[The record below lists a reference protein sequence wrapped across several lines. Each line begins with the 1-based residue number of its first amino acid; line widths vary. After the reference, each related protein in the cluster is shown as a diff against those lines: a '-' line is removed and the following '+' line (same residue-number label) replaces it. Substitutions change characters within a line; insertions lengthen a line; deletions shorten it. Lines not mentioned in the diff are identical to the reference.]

1 MEQEKINK
9 DNAYHIKVKNNNNI
23 YYMKIEIII
32 LLATS
37 FIIYNTYHDGKILTY
52 IKSNKKY
59 IEMGVYA
66 FIGLCLYLL
75 FKKKPNKGKEFL
87 KQANGM
93 IKYMPIDREALSL
106 LNPLID
112 MTSRTNDNF
121 DIYGINQDT
130 NNGETRIRQSGNGN
144 TNISKATKRSVGE
157 TKKKWVASQQN
168 WNCKHCQKQLNAW
181 FEVDHVIKLEHGG
194 SNNVDNLV
202 ALCRECH
209 GEKTAK
215 ERL

>member
-1 MEQEKINK
+1 
-9 DNAYHIKVKNNNNI
+9 
-23 YYMKIEIII
+23 MKTEILI
-32 LLATS
+32 LLITG
-37 FIIYNTYHDGKILTY
+37 FLIYNTYHDGKVVSY
-52 IKSNKKY
+52 FKKNKKY
-59 IEMGVYA
+59 FEMGFYG

-75 FKKKPNKGKEFL
+75 FKKKPGQSKQLL

-93 IKYMPIDREALSL
+93 IKYMPIDREAMSL
-106 LNPLID
+106 LNPIID
-112 MTSRTNDNF
+112 MTSKYNDNF
-121 DIYGINQDT
+121 DKYGINDNEQ
-130 NNGETRIRQSGNGN
+130 RILKSGNSGYGKKN
-144 TNISKATKRSVGE
+144 SGATKRSVSE

-168 WNCKHCQKQLNAW
+168 WHCKSCQNQLNAW

-194 SNNVDNLV
+194 SNNVENLV

>member
-1 MEQEKINK
+1 M
-9 DNAYHIKVKNNNNI
+9 HI
-23 YYMKIEIII
+23 
-32 LLATS
+32 
-37 FIIYNTYHDGKILTY
+37 FIK
-52 IKSNKKY
+52 NKKY
-59 IEMGVYA
+59 FEMGFYG

-75 FKKKPNKGKEFL
+75 FKKKPGQSKQLL

-93 IKYMPIDREALSL
+93 IKYMPIDREAMSL
-106 LNPLID
+106 LNPIID
-112 MTSRTNDNF
+112 MTSKYNDNF
-121 DIYGINQDT
+121 DKYGINDNEQ
-130 NNGETRIRQSGNGN
+130 RILKSGNSGYGKKN
-144 TNISKATKRSVGE
+144 SGATKRSVSE

-168 WNCKHCQKQLNAW
+168 WHCKSCQKQLNAW

-194 SNNVDNLV
+194 SNNVENLV

>member
-1 MEQEKINK
+1 
-9 DNAYHIKVKNNNNI
+9 
-23 YYMKIEIII
+23 MKIEIII
-32 LLATS
+32 VLFTGFL
-37 FIIYNTYHDGKILTY
+37 IYNTYHDGKLLAY
-52 IKSNKKY
+52 FKANKKY
-59 IEMGVYA
+59 FEMGFYGFV
-66 FIGLCLYLL
+66 GLCLYLL
-75 FKKKPNKGKEFL
+75 FKKKPSQSKQLL

-93 IKYMPIDREALSL
+93 IKYMPFDREAMSL

-112 MTSRTNDNF
+112 MTTKYNDNF
-121 DIYGINQDT
+121 DSYGIGGNEQRVI
-130 NNGETRIRQSGNGN
+130 NSGRQSGGG
-144 TNISKATKRSVGE
+144 SGSGRSSGATKRSVSE

-168 WNCKHCQKQLNAW
+168 WGCKNCKNQLNAW

-194 SNNVDNLV
+194 SNNVENLV

>member
-1 MEQEKINK
+1 
-9 DNAYHIKVKNNNNI
+9 
-23 YYMKIEIII
+23 MKIEIKII
-32 LLATS
+32 LVTGFLN
-37 FIIYNTYHDGKILTY
+37 YNTYHDGKIVLFY
-52 IKSNKKY
+52 KDNKKY
-59 IEMGVYA
+59 FVMGMYA
-66 FIGLCLYLL
+66 FVGLCLYLL
-75 FKKKPNKGKEFL
+75 FKKKPTQSKQLL

-93 IKYMPIDREALSL
+93 IKYMPFDREAMSI

-112 MTSRTNDNF
+112 MTSKYNDNF
-121 DIYGINQDT
+121 DTYGISNAEQRVMSSGHQ
-130 NNGETRIRQSGNGN
+130 NGGSRGKNSG
-144 TNISKATKRSVGE
+144 STKRSVSE

-168 WNCKHCQKQLNAW
+168 WSCKHCQNQLNAW